1 MPPMELLRLSF
12 LTKKGFNR
20 TGGSGRDLSF
30 EMDKAGF
37 VKFCSKIWIG
47 FQHHSVSYV
56 KVIVKPI
63 DLSDRFCFF
72 SNDCTTL
79 YKIENIFNNF
89 LVLSAVGDIF
99 IYVKGSI

>member
-1 MPPMELLRLSF
+1 MELLRLSF
-12 LTKKGFNR
+12 LTKKEFNR

-30 EMDKAGF
+30 DMDKAGLF

-72 SNDCTTL
+72 SHDFTTL

-89 LVLSAVGDIF
+89 PVLSLL
-99 IYVKGSI
+99 S